1 MIYDPDEPTQRAPMP
16 TPDGAP
22 SGLPGEHEDEPLGVP
37 EASPEG
43 EGDTPRGAEAMPGI
57 PTEGEPPSG
66 G

>member
-1 MIYDPDEPTQRAPMP
+1 MPAAPDPTNRPSEPAHDT
-16 TPDGAP
+16 GP
-22 SGLPGEHEDEPLGVP
+22 SGLPGEREDEPLGVP
-37 EASPEG
+37 EANPEG